1 MNLLFLNSIES
12 ETYGGM
18 EEWIRLVAG
27 GLSARG
33 HRTVAVGRRDSEF
46 LRRVGASGVDTIAV
60 DISGDFNPIT
70 VIQLRRILVE
80 RQIDCVCVN
89 FNKDVR
95 LGGMAAR
102 LVGSVPVVWS
112 VGLDIAGQ
120 SWVHRRLTPQLID
133 SVIVPSESLKRQLAS
148 HGYLP
153 PDVVTVIPIGIEDT
167 PGAQRSSEA
176 AIALRSELHL
186 PVDSIIAVTVGRFV
200 TQKSH
205 VTLVDAMPELCMR
218 WPKLRFVFLGT
229 GPLAESL
236 QLRAQAAGVVDKLTF
251 AGMRDNIVPILAGA
265 DLMIHP
271 SVEEPF
277 GIAVLEG
284 MRAGL
289 PIVASNVGG
298 IPEVV
303 GDSKGARLI
312 KPRNPQAIVTAVSD
326 ILSDQT
332 VASQMGEANRQKFE
346 QYFTADKMVERV
358 ERQFML
364 VREGA
369 PHHG

>member
-1 MNLLFLNSIES
+1 MNLLFLNSIEK

-18 EEWIRLVAG
+18 EEWIRLVAK

-33 HRTVAVGRRDSEF
+33 HCTLAAGRPGSEF
-46 LRRVGASGVDTIAV
+46 LRRVGASGIDTIAV

-80 RQIDCVCVN
+80 RNIDCVCVN

-95 LGGMAAR
+95 LGGLAAR
-102 LVGSVPVVWS
+102 LAGSVPVVWS
-112 VGLDIAGQ
+112 VGLDIAAQ

-133 SVIVPSESLKRQLAS
+133 SVIVPSESLKRQITS
-148 HGYLP
+148 HGYLSAN
-153 PDVVTVIPIGIEDT
+153 VVTVIPIGIEDA
-167 PGAQRSSEA
+167 PGARRSSEA
-176 AIALRSELHL
+176 GIALRSELHL
-186 PVDSIIAVTVGRFV
+186 PSNSIIAVTVGRFV

-205 VTLVDAMPELCMR
+205 VTLVDAMPELGVR

-229 GPLAESL
+229 GPLAESM
-236 QLRAQAAGVVDKLTF
+236 QSRAQAAGVADKLIF
-251 AGMRDNIVPILAGA
+251 GGMRDNVVPVLAGA

-271 SVEEPF
+271 SLEEPF

-289 PIVASNVGG
+289 PIVASDVGG

-312 KPRNPQAIVTAVSD
+312 EPRNPLAIATAVTD
-326 ILSDQT
+326 ILSDHT
-332 VASQMGEANRQKFE
+332 VASKMGEANRRRFE
-346 QYFTADKMVERV
+346 QHFSVEGMVDRV
-358 ERQFML
+358 ERQFM
-364 VREGA
+364 VVCEDA